1 MKHHLI
7 IKENK
12 GHEHRS
18 GMNKIKKD
26 VLKYSLKKEYYTLPP
41 EVKLLTINLVDPK
54 DHMSYFD
61 ILNKMGITYLISSRI
76 QMDN

>member
-7 IKENK
+7 IKENN
-12 GHEHRS
+12 GHGHRS

-41 EVKLLTINLVDPK
+41 KVKLLTINFVDPE
-54 DHMSYFD
+54 DHISYFD
-61 ILNKMGITYLISSRI
+61 TLNKMDITHLISSRI
-76 QMDN
+76 QIDN